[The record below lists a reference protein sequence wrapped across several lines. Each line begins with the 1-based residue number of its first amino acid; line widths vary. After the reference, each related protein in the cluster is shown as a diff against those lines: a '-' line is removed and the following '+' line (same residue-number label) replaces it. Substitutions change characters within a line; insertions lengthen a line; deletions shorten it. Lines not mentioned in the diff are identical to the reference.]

1 MEKLLVEW
9 AGDVN
14 LGFDLQEFEGMYL
27 HTLCVRRH
35 SVKR

>member
-14 LGFDLQEFEGMYL
+14 LGFDLQEFETCTY
-27 HTLCVRRH
+27 RRH